1 MRALKHSAL
10 GYAPSVGP
18 SPAPRAARPP
28 PEVCR
33 PVTVRCSAAAAAAP
47 PVEAPQPTAAFPK
60 IATSVT
66 DLIGNTPMVYLNSV
80 GKGVGARIAAKLE
93 TLEPCRSVK
102 DRIGLNMI
110 VDAEKKGL
118 IRPGA
123 PPRGSARPQPARG
136 ASARAARTPGR
147 ADAARRRGRQ
157 DGAGGADVGQHR
169 HRPGLHRRGARVQA
183 GADHAGQHVDGAPR
197 PAARVRRRARP
208 DRPRQGGQ
216 RPGARPA
223 RRPPAAQPPDGG
235 RARGAPRR

>member
-1 MRALKHSAL
+1 MRALQHSAL
-10 GYAPSVGP
+10 GCTPSAAP
-18 SPAPRAARPP
+18 SPARRAARLA

-33 PVTVRCSAAAAAAP
+33 PVTVRCSAAAAAAAP

-110 VDAEKKGL
+110 ADAEKKGL

-123 PPRGSARPQPARG
+123 PLGGSACQPMAPRFVE
-136 ASARAARTPGR
+136 GR
-147 ADAARRRGRQ
+147 ADGARRRGRQ
-157 DGAGGADVGQHR
+157 DGAGGAHVGQHR
-169 HRPGLHRRGARVQA
+169 HRPRLYRCGARVQA

-208 DRPRQGGQ
+208 DRPRQGG
-216 RPGARPA
+216 RGASAAGAARAATVAGRPA
-223 RRPPAAQPPDGG
+223 DRGP
-235 RARGAPRR
+235 ARGAARR